1 MAELYLARV
10 TGLGGFE
17 RLVVIKRLKAALDGA
32 PDRAQGLLDE
42 ARIAATL
49 QHGNIVQVHD
59 VVVEQG
65 AVSIVME
72 YLHGQNIRALVE
84 RAATQLPDRL
94 LTLDSAITIALGVCA
109 GLHHAHEQVDGA
121 GRPLD
126 IVHRDVAAENVIVTY
141 DGGVKLIDF
150 GIARAHG
157 RLGETQIGVIK
168 GRPGYMAPE
177 QVLGDRMDRRTDVHA
192 AAVLLYEMTC
202 GRAPREGVSAEALC
216 DATLAS
222 DAIPPRGVRPSYPE
236 ELEAIVLRGMA
247 RDPDQRFESALDM
260 QRALEQFAR
269 GRGLD
274 VSSFGLA
281 RTMEQLFRDKL
292 EAWKVAQ
299 RTGGSL
305 AEQVAAI
312 RRPTVPSGM
321 VAPAGAGPSSRSDGA
336 PAPGQPSEASA
347 GAVVPRR
354 RRAARASLVVAAGA
368 AAVLASWWT
377 VRAMRGTGEAARS
390 ALHPGVANQDDR
402 PAGDVARAPAPTAPA
417 PPPASFP
424 ALDASAEAAAVV
436 PDAAKA
442 KPGRSAKVFH
452 PADRAV
458 KRRMRQRASE
468 RRHGGQA
475 RPARS
480 TAPTPTAP
488 REPTRAEEP
497 FDLDAPSPR

>member
-1 MAELYLARV
+1 MAELYLARM

-59 VVVEQG
+59 VLIEHG

-72 YLHGQNIRALVE
+72 YLHGQNIRALID
-84 RAATQLPDRL
+84 RAAAQLPDRL
-94 LTLDSAITIALGVCA
+94 LTLESAITIALGVCA
-109 GLHHAHEQVDGA
+109 GLHSAHEQVDAA
-121 GRPLD
+121 GRPLE

-157 RLGETQIGVIK
+157 RLGETQIGIIK

-202 GRAPREGVSAEALC
+202 GRPPRDGASAEALC
-216 DATLAS
+216 GATLAS

-247 RDPDQRFESALDM
+247 RDPDERFQSALDM
-260 QRALEQFAR
+260 QRALEAFAR

-274 VSSFGLA
+274 LSSFGLA
-281 RTMEQLFRDKL
+281 RAMEQLFRDRL
-292 EAWKVAQ
+292 DAWKEAQ
-299 RTGGSL
+299 RAGGSL
-305 AEQVAAI
+305 AEHIAAI
-312 RRPTVPSGM
+312 RRPTVASSRI
-321 VAPAGAGPSSRSDGA
+321 APAAA
-336 PAPGQPSEASA
+336 PE
-347 GAVVPRR
+347 RR
-354 RRAARASLVVAAGA
+354 RGRAVRASLVVGAGA
-368 AAVLASWWT
+368 AIAFASWWT
-377 VRAMRGTGEAARS
+377 LRAVGGDDEPAAERGAPPAVAGEPAPPARDIALAPEPSVPSPEPS
-390 ALHPGVANQDDR
+390 APS
-402 PAGDVARAPAPTAPA
+402 PEPTAPA
-417 PPPASFP
+417 REPTT
-424 ALDASAEAAAVV
+424 V
-436 PDAAKA
+436 DAAQV
-442 KPGRSAKVFH
+442 KPERSAKTTR
-452 PADRAV
+452 PA
-458 KRRMRQRASE
+458 RRGVERRIRQRASG

-475 RPARS
+475 RPAPS
-480 TAPTPTAP
+480 VTPTPTAP
-488 REPTRAEEP
+488 PEPARDEEP

>member
-1 MAELYLARV
+1 MAELFLARV

-17 RLVVIKRLKAALDGA
+17 RLVVIKRLKASLDGA

-59 VVVEQG
+59 VLIEQG
-65 AVSIVME
+65 TVSIVME
-72 YLHGQNIRALVE
+72 YLHGQNVRALVE
-84 RAATQLPDRL
+84 RAATRQPDRL

-109 GLHHAHEQVDGA
+109 GLHHAHEQVDAA

-157 RLGETQIGVIK
+157 RLGDTQIGVVK

-202 GRAPREGVSAEALC
+202 GRAPRDGASAESLC
-216 DATLAS
+216 GATLDS
-222 DAIPPRGVRPSYPE
+222 DAIPPRGVLPSYPE

-247 RDPDQRFESALDM
+247 RDPDRRFSSALEM

-274 VSSFGLA
+274 LSSFGLA
-281 RTMEQLFRDKL
+281 LTMEQLFRDKL
-292 EAWKVAQ
+292 EAWKGAQ
-299 RTGGSL
+299 RAGGSL
-305 AEQVAAI
+305 AEHVAAI
-312 RRPTVPSGM
+312 RRPTVASCGI
-321 VAPAGAGPSSRSDGA
+321 AAAGGSASSEGGIAAS
-336 PAPGQPSEASA
+336 QPSEGSA
-347 GAVVPRR
+347 RPTRR
-354 RRAARASLVVAAGA
+354 RRARAARASLVVAASA
-368 AAVLASWWT
+368 AAVFASVWT
-377 VRAMRGTGEAARS
+377 VRAIRGNEPAA
-390 ALHPGVANQDDR
+390 AAVPQ
-402 PAGDVARAPAPTAPA
+402 PRAPAAAPGPTPPGELETTDQVLAPA
-417 PPPASFP
+417 
-424 ALDASAEAAAVV
+424 VQ
-436 PDAAKA
+436 PDAQA
-442 KPGRSAKVFH
+442 KPDRSAKVSR
-452 PADRAV
+452 PAERGV
-458 KRRMRQRASE
+458 KRRMRQRSSG
-468 RRHGGQA
+468 RRDGGRA

-480 TAPTPTAP
+480 VTPTPTAP
-488 REPTRAEEP
+488 REPGRAEEP